1 VERSINRSS
10 IFQSSRQNTDILKDL
25 EYQIHLFIVV
35 ANLFC
40 FGSIFKPNLFCR
52 GELECKIYFAATNWS
67 AKFILPR
74 RIGVQNLFCRGA
86 IFVLNLFCHG
96 EING

>member
-1 VERSINRSS
+1 MERSINRSS

-52 GELECKIYFAATNWS
+52 GELECKIYFATVRLMGND
-67 AKFILPR
+67 F
-74 RIGVQNLFCRGA
+74 FC
-86 IFVLNLFCHG
+86 
-96 EING
+96 EIALCIPI